1 MPEAVTITQNE
12 NPALSPE
19 NEEMLAALAG
29 EGDDKPAELLA
40 GKYKSVE
47 DLEKAYKELQSKL
60 SRGESLPPKA
70 EDDNTA
76 DDQNGGDD
84 EDDDKP
90 AGDAR
95 EIYGDLIGGK
105 LDDAGID
112 FQDMNVRWQQSGTL
126 EAGDY
131 DQLAEAGFNKDM
143 VDAYL
148 SGLQYKAAQD
158 TALSV
163 KEVTSIK
170 ESLGGEAEYNKMIQ
184 WAGANLPPE
193 EVEGFN
199 QIINTQPMSA
209 VKMAVAGLHARYT
222 AVEGREPKLIGGRAS
237 KGSSDKFE
245 STAQLVEAM
254 SDSRYS
260 KDPAYQRKIQE
271 KLGRSSIFLSSCL
284 CKAFR
289 LSGGFLFACAS
300 LYTDCT

>member
-70 EDDNTA
+70 EDNNTA

-84 EDDDKP
+84 EEDDKP

-254 SDSRYS
+254 SDPRYS

-271 KLGRSSIFLSSCL
+271 KLGRSSIF
-284 CKAFR
+284 
-289 LSGGFLFACAS
+289 
-300 LYTDCT
+300 

>member
-84 EDDDKP
+84 EEDDKP

-170 ESLGGEAEYNKMIQ
+170 ESLGGETEYNKMIQ

-254 SDSRYS
+254 SDPRYS

-271 KLGRSSIFLSSCL
+271 KLGRSSIF
-284 CKAFR
+284 
-289 LSGGFLFACAS
+289 
-300 LYTDCT
+300 

>member
-1 MPEAVTITQNE
+1 MPEAITITQSE
-12 NPALSPE
+12 SPALSPQ
-19 NEEMLAALAG
+19 NEEMLAALASEG
-29 EGDDKPAELLA
+29 EDKPAELLA

-47 DLEKAYKELQSKL
+47 DLEKAYKELQAKL
-60 SRGESLPPKA
+60 SRGQSTAPEA
-70 EDDNTA
+70 EDSDAA
-76 DDQNGGDD
+76 DDQDDGD
-84 EDDDKP
+84 EEQDDKP

-126 EAGDY
+126 ESGDY
-131 DQLAEAGFNKDM
+131 DQLAEAGFNRDM

-148 SGLQYKAAQD
+148 SGLQYKATQD

-163 KEVTSIK
+163 KEVASIK

-184 WAGANLPPE
+184 WAGENLAPE

-199 QIINTQPMSA
+199 QIINSQPMAA
-209 VKMAVAGLHARYT
+209 VKMAVTGLHARYS

-254 SDSRYS
+254 SDPRYS

-271 KLGRSSIFLSSCL
+271 KLGRSSIF
-284 CKAFR
+284 
-289 LSGGFLFACAS
+289 
-300 LYTDCT
+300 

>member
-70 EDDNTA
+70 EDNNTA

-84 EDDDKP
+84 EEDDKP

-131 DQLAEAGFNKDM
+131 DQLAEAGFNRDM

-254 SDSRYS
+254 SDPRYS

-271 KLGRSSIFLSSCL
+271 KLGRSSIF
-284 CKAFR
+284 
-289 LSGGFLFACAS
+289 
-300 LYTDCT
+300 

>member
-19 NEEMLAALAG
+19 NEEMLAALAS

-60 SRGESLPPKA
+60 GRGESTTPDT
-70 EDDNTA
+70 EDDDTTTAA
-76 DDQNGGDD
+76 DDQA

-105 LDDAGID
+105 LDEAGID
-112 FQDMNVRWQQSGTL
+112 FQEMNVRWQQSGTL
-126 EAGDY
+126 ESGDY
-131 DQLAEAGFNKDM
+131 DQLAEAGFNRDM

-254 SDSRYS
+254 SDPRYS
-260 KDPAYQRKIQE
+260 KDPAYQRKVQE
-271 KLGRSSIFLSSCL
+271 KLGRSSILG
-284 CKAFR
+284 R
-289 LSGGFLFACAS
+289 
-300 LYTDCT
+300 

>member
-29 EGDDKPAELLA
+29 EGEDKPAELLA

-47 DLEKAYKELQSKL
+47 DLEKAYKELQTKL
-60 SRGESLPPKA
+60 SRGESTKPET
-70 EDDNTA
+70 EDDSTA
-76 DDQNGGDD
+76 DDQAADD
-84 EDDDKP
+84 EDKP
-90 AGDAR
+90 DGDAR

-222 AVEGREPKLIGGRAS
+222 AVEGREPRLIGGRAS

-254 SDSRYS
+254 SDPRYS

-271 KLGRSSIFLSSCL
+271 KLGRSSIF
-284 CKAFR
+284 
-289 LSGGFLFACAS
+289 
-300 LYTDCT
+300 

>member
-1 MPEAVTITQNE
+1 MPEAITITQSE
-12 NPALSPE
+12 TPALSPD
-19 NEEMLAALAG
+19 NEAMLASLAG
-29 EGDDKPAELLA
+29 EDDKEGELLA
-40 GKYKSVE
+40 GKYKSVG
-47 DLEKAYKELQSKL
+47 DLEKAYKELQTKL
-60 SRGESLPPKA
+60 SRGQSTAPEA
-70 EDDNTA
+70 EDNNA
-76 DDQNGGDD
+76 ADD
-84 EDDDKP
+84 EDGGNDEEDDKP

-95 EIYGDLIGGK
+95 ELYGDLIGGK

-126 EAGDY
+126 ESGDY
-131 DQLAEAGFNKDM
+131 DQLAEAGFNRDM

-163 KEVTSIK
+163 KEVASIK
-170 ESLGGEAEYNKMIQ
+170 ESLGGETEYNRMIQ

-254 SDSRYS
+254 SDPRYS

-271 KLGRSSIFLSSCL
+271 KLGRSSIF
-284 CKAFR
+284 
-289 LSGGFLFACAS
+289 
-300 LYTDCT
+300 

>member
-29 EGDDKPAELLA
+29 EGEDKPAELLA

-47 DLEKAYKELQSKL
+47 DLEKAYKELQAKL
-60 SRGESLPPKA
+60 SRGESTKPEA
-70 EDDNTA
+70 EDDSTA
-76 DDQNGGDD
+76 DDQVADD
-84 EDDDKP
+84 EDKP
-90 AGDAR
+90 DGDAR

-105 LDDAGID
+105 LDEAGID

-131 DQLAEAGFNKDM
+131 DQLAEAGFNRDM

-163 KEVTSIK
+163 KEVASIK

-184 WAGANLPPE
+184 WAGANLPAE

-199 QIINTQPMSA
+199 QIINTQPMAA

-237 KGSSDKFE
+237 KGNSDKFE

-254 SDSRYS
+254 SDPRYS

-271 KLGRSSIFLSSCL
+271 KLGRSSIF
-284 CKAFR
+284 
-289 LSGGFLFACAS
+289 
-300 LYTDCT
+300 

>member
-1 MPEAVTITQNE
+1 MPEAITITQNE

-29 EGDDKPAELLA
+29 EGEDKPAELLA

-47 DLEKAYKELQSKL
+47 DLEKAYKELQTKL
-60 SRGESLPPKA
+60 SRGESTKPEA
-70 EDDNTA
+70 EDDSTA
-76 DDQNGGDD
+76 DDQAADD
-84 EDDDKP
+84 EDKP
-90 AGDAR
+90 DGDAR

-105 LDDAGID
+105 LDEAGID
-112 FQDMNVRWQQSGTL
+112 FQEMNVRWQQSGTL

-254 SDSRYS
+254 SDPRYS

-271 KLGRSSIFLSSCL
+271 KLGRSSIF
-284 CKAFR
+284 
-289 LSGGFLFACAS
+289 
-300 LYTDCT
+300 

>member
-1 MPEAVTITQNE
+1 MPEAITITQNE
-12 NPALSPE
+12 SPALSPD
-19 NEEMLAALAG
+19 NEAMLAALASD
-29 EGDDKPAELLA
+29 GDDKPAELLA

-47 DLEKAYKELQSKL
+47 DLEKAYKELQTKL
-60 SRGESLPPKA
+60 SRGQSTAPEA
-70 EDDNTA
+70 EDNDAAA
-76 DDQNGGDD
+76 DDDDDDD
-84 EDDDKP
+84 ESESDDKP

-105 LDDAGID
+105 LDEAGIN

-126 EAGDY
+126 ESGDY
-131 DQLAEAGFNKDM
+131 DQLAEAGFNRDM

-163 KEVTSIK
+163 KEVASIK

-184 WAGANLPPE
+184 WAGDNLAPE
-193 EVEGFN
+193 EIEGFN
-199 QIINTQPMSA
+199 QIINSQPMAA
-209 VKMAVAGLHARYT
+209 VKMAVTGLHARYT

-254 SDSRYS
+254 SDPRYS

-271 KLGRSSIFLSSCL
+271 KLGRSSIF
-284 CKAFR
+284 
-289 LSGGFLFACAS
+289 
-300 LYTDCT
+300 